1 MMLKIKTVSFV
12 TERLGQAKRFVWV
25 FRLSAGHFMLLAIL
39 RLPFA
44 EKQFLHFAE
53 MLLLRF
59 CQRLKNLVSAVD
71 YRVSRNMITISRG
84 NVTNRYY
91 LFGGRDESSASLI
104 QGMTLGG
111 VMLDEVALM
120 PRSIC

>member
-1 MMLKIKTVSFV
+1 MNKFIPFSQKQLSVLNWWCNGSDVKDKNGIICDGAVRSGKT
-12 TERLGQAKRFVWV
+12 LCMV

-59 CQRLKNLVSAVD
+59 CQRLKNLVSAL
-71 YRVSRNMITISRG
+71 ITGLAEI
-84 NVTNRYY
+84 
-91 LFGGRDESSASLI
+91 
-104 QGMTLGG
+104 
-111 VMLDEVALM
+111 
-120 PRSIC
+120 

>member
-1 MMLKIKTVSFV
+1 MNKFIPFHKSSFQFLIGGARAVMLKIKTVLFV

-44 EKQFLHFAE
+44 EKQFLHFEE

-59 CQRLKNLVSAVD
+59 CQRLKNLVSAL
-71 YRVSRNMITISRG
+71 ITGLAEI
-84 NVTNRYY
+84 
-91 LFGGRDESSASLI
+91 
-104 QGMTLGG
+104 
-111 VMLDEVALM
+111 
-120 PRSIC
+120 

>member
-1 MMLKIKTVSFV
+1 MNKFIPFSQKQLSVLNWWCKGSDVKIKTVLFV

-59 CQRLKNLVSAVD
+59 CQRLKNLVSAL
-71 YRVSRNMITISRG
+71 ITGLAEI
-84 NVTNRYY
+84 
-91 LFGGRDESSASLI
+91 
-104 QGMTLGG
+104 
-111 VMLDEVALM
+111 
-120 PRSIC
+120 